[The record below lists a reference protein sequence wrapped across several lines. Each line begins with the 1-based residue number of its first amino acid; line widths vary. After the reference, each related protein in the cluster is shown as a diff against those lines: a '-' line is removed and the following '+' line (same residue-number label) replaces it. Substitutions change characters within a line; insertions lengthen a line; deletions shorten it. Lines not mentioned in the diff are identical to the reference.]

1 MKGNKNTMRKSAL
14 ILLILLCLVAC
25 VSVVQADQP
34 VPFAPMGNVTG
45 NYDYSVGADDWQFN
59 VNYPISSQDIVY
71 PDWLFGMMIAFMF
84 GAMCYGL
91 YFMSKDPAPWVNVIA
106 CGVIIFGL
114 GLSAAL
120 MAPLVGYTQV
130 FHEILATGL
139 PKPAYMI
146 YVSEIVVYTMGTW
159 VSWACYGI
167 AVGGGFLFIV
177 AGFLLQMK
185 QARVITNQVQQEKI
199 MGGEID
205 FRTKEKR
212 GR

>member
-1 MKGNKNTMRKSAL
+1 MVF
-14 ILLILLCLVAC
+14 LCLVAC
-25 VSVVQADQP
+25 VSVVQADLP
-34 VPFAPMGNVTG
+34 VPFAPLGNVTG
-45 NYDYSVGADDWQFN
+45 SYDYSIGSDDWYINTNF
-59 VNYPISSQDIVY
+59 PISSQDIVY
-71 PDWLFGMMIAFMF
+71 PDWLFGMMLAFMF
-84 GAMCYGL
+84 GTICYGL

-106 CGVIIFGL
+106 CGIVMFGL

-130 FHEILATGL
+130 FHQIINIGTV
-139 PKPAYMI
+139 KPVNLI
-146 YVSEIVVYTMGTW
+146 YVNEIVVYTMGTW
-159 VSWACYGI
+159 ISWACYGI
-167 AVGGGFLFIV
+167 AIGGGLLFVI

-205 FRTKEKR
+205 FRTKEWR